1 MVASGGVVRSVVSG
15 MALIVFYA
23 FALWRVARRNTG
35 NRVIECGCL
44 TLIVFALLMATV
56 NIPNLPDWVA
66 PRLGILLLLLG
77 LLTMVFLVQQGYNA
91 IRGKKQN

>member
-23 FALWRVARRNTG
+23 FAFWRIAKRNTG

-44 TLIVFALLMATV
+44 TLVVFAVLMATI
-56 NIPNLPDWVA
+56 NMPNLSDWGRAMFGDLA
-66 PRLGILLLLLG
+66 PSSWFADDGFSCAAGI
-77 LLTMVFLVQQGYNA
+77 
-91 IRGKKQN
+91 